1 MMAPRRAAETAEELR
16 ASLIEH
22 ARRLVAR
29 EGPAKLTMRAL
40 AEEAGCALGLPYK
53 VFADRQELI
62 IELVRASFGDV
73 REAGD
78 ELLQRA
84 GRATVDGNL
93 AWFAEWLLGSPG
105 VALAQHVLGDEKLGD
120 AVVADFLATGHG
132 PTLLESLLSDYLA
145 AEQRAGRV
153 SPEVDADA
161 FGFVLA
167 GAIHHLVVMGHGYPR
182 PNQLRLR
189 QIITAICERF

>member
-1 MMAPRRAAETAEELR
+1 MMAPKRAAETTEELR

-29 EGPAKLTMRAL
+29 EGPDKLTMRAL
-40 AEEAGCALGLPYK
+40 AAEAGCALGLPYK
-53 VFADRQELI
+53 AFADRQDLMV
-62 IELVRASFGDV
+62 ELVRASFGDV

-78 ELLQRA
+78 ELLRRV
-84 GRATVDGNL
+84 GRGTVAGNL
-93 AWFAEWLLGSPG
+93 AWFAEWLLDSPG
-105 VALAQHVLGDEKLGD
+105 VALAQHVLSDEKLGH
-120 AVVADFLATGHG
+120 AVVADFHATGHG

-145 AEQRAGRV
+145 AEQEAGRV
-153 SPEVDADA
+153 SPEVDAHA

-182 PNQLRLR
+182 PSKRRLA
-189 QIITAICERF
+189 QIVAAVCDRV